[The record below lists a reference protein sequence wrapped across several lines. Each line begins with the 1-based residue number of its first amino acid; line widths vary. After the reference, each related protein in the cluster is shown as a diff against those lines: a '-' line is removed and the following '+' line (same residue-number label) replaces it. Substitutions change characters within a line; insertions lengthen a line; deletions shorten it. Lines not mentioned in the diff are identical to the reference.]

1 MAAAAVQ
8 LAPVLPSNAQP
19 TLVTHPERHVPKHDV
34 NTTLNYFKP
43 NADGSPPAPSYVND
57 PKSYFREPEV
67 QAVVIKDIAGEEANF
82 TLDRN
87 GFQVHYQPAAERDFV
102 DDEQIKSQYYA
113 ETEQLL
119 RQVCV
124 LPNPICQVFR
134 SKLTYA

>member
-8 LAPVLPSNAQP
+8 LAPVIPSTSQP
-19 TLVTHPERHVPKHDV
+19 QLVTQTERRVRKHDV
-34 NTTLNYFKP
+34 TTNLNYFKP
-43 NADGSPPAPSYVND
+43 NADGSPPAPSYIND
-57 PKSYFREPEV
+57 PKSYHREPDVQEV
-67 QAVVIKDIAGEEANF
+67 VVKDIAGDEANF

-119 RQVCV
+119 RQV
-124 LPNPICQVFR
+124 
-134 SKLTYA
+134 